1 MLLYGKE
8 IIVVLAGYGLGTI
21 NTGYYLVRLRTG
33 RDIRRVGSG
42 STGSSNVSRTLGTLG
57 FLITFTGDTA
67 KGAIA
72 TAAAL
77 LLGLGSWGVALVMIA
92 VVAGH
97 IWPVQLGF
105 RGGKGLATA
114 LGAALIFDCWLVLLV
129 LSLAAMIFVLIRER
143 TLSIM
148 VPIALSPGIAAI
160 MGRPPA
166 VLTGASVI
174 ALLVV
179 FTHKANIRDAI
190 RGFRRTPGQ

>member
-77 LLGLGSWGVALVMIA
+77 LLGLGSWGMALVMIA

-190 RGFRRTPGQ
+190 RGLRRTPGQ

>member
-1 MLLYGKE
+1 M
-8 IIVVLAGYGLGTI
+8 VLAGYGLGTI

-77 LLGLGSWGVALVMIA
+77 FMGLGSWGMALVMIA

-190 RGFRRTPGQ
+190 RGLRRTPGQ

>member
-1 MLLYGKE
+1 MLYGKE

-77 LLGLGSWGVALVMIA
+77 LLGLGSWGMALVMIA